1 MSQAS
6 QSNGFGRDHFN
17 DFDMDSKEFNDEY
30 ARVAEELT
38 ARCPVAHSQLGTGY
52 YVLSRL
58 DDVRQAAQ
66 DWKTFSSAQGFQPN
80 RPEGMPYMY
89 PEESDPPYHNMW
101 RTTLNKHFSPQ
112 AVGQYRDQVNAFV
125 HQLVDG
131 FVDRGECDWVQD
143 FAIPL
148 PGMAFFVCYMG
159 VPVDEIG
166 PIQEAI
172 HRALFGPLEGRPGGW
187 GDAMAFVNDY
197 MLERAKEPPR
207 GDFVDTVVAAEGV
220 TFEGG
225 PPPWEHKVSVVTDL
239 LAGGIGTTTYA
250 LSGLAYH
257 LAQHPEDRARLL
269 KDASLRPAALEEITR
284 YFAAVALLGR
294 TVMADVNFAGHDFK
308 AGDFVMLGYGL
319 ACRDVNVYD
328 EPDRI
333 NIDRAEKVN
342 AAFGFGPHRCIGSN
356 LARLELSLTLDAM
369 LDRMPEF
376 RIRPGFAP
384 TYQTGLTR
392 HMNNLELVWDP
403 TE

>member
-1 MSQAS
+1 
-6 QSNGFGRDHFN
+6 
-17 DFDMDSKEFNDEY
+17 
-30 ARVAEELT
+30 
-38 ARCPVAHSQLGTGY
+38 
-52 YVLSRL
+52 
-58 DDVRQAAQ
+58 
-66 DWKTFSSAQGFQPN
+66 
-80 RPEGMPYMY
+80 
-89 PEESDPPYHNMW
+89 
-101 RTTLNKHFSPQ
+101 
-112 AVGQYRDQVNAFV
+112 
-125 HQLVDG
+125 
-131 FVDRGECDWVQD
+131 
-143 FAIPL
+143 
-148 PGMAFFVCYMG
+148 
-159 VPVDEIG
+159 
-166 PIQEAI
+166 
-172 HRALFGPLEGRPGGW
+172 
-187 GDAMAFVNDY
+187 
-197 MLERAKEPPR
+197 
-207 GDFVDTVVAAEGV
+207 
-220 TFEGG
+220 
-225 PPPWEHKVSVVTDL
+225 VSVVTDL

-319 ACRDVNVYD
+319 ACRDVNVY
-328 EPDRI
+328 
-333 NIDRAEKVN
+333 RAEKVN

-392 HMNNLELVWDP
+392 YMNNLELVWDP